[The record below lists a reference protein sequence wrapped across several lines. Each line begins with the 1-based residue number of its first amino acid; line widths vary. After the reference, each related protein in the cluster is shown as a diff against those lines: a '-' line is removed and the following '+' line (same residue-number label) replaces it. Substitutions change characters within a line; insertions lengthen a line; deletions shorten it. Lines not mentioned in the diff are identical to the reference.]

1 MGIGFSD
8 IKEVASFGISI
19 YAIWQARHYFI
30 KSKELNKE
38 TDKLMNTMQQKL
50 DAMFVVQRNMDHAF
64 PSNGSLLNL
73 KKDCVVIRKTTEFK

>member
-30 KSKELNKE
+30 KSKN
-38 TDKLMNTMQQKL
+38 
-50 DAMFVVQRNMDHAF
+50 
-64 PSNGSLLNL
+64 
-73 KKDCVVIRKTTEFK
+73 